1 MAAERERA
9 GDLVAENRL
18 YRQTAARTGDAR
30 VTSVLDD
37 LEPVLLEIAHGPD
50 RLTPE
55 EVENLRQRI
64 EGDGILFKVRV
75 AGSTVRHR
83 EEKAAPPASQSPARI
98 PYRKNKMSKLR
109 FLMMMAAALAPRRP
123 APWGRT
129 WKHRRAKASCRS
141 PGHRQGDED
150 RLLERG
156 KAGHRRRA
164 VGRALEAF
172 DALAAGKSAHAAEA
186 LYWKAYALN
195 KMNRRAEALTALAQL
210 RKAYANSRWQDDAKA
225 LEIEIRQASG
235 EKVNPNAEP
244 DEDLKLMALNGLMNS
259 DPERAIPLIEKVLQ
273 GSQSPKLKERALF
286 VLAQNDNPKS
296 RQILLRTA
304 RNGSDPDLQMK
315 AIHYLGIMGSKENRQ
330 VLADLYASSSDAG
343 VKREVLHAFMI
354 SGDREHLLQAAKSE
368 KNPDLRMEAIHQLG
382 ISGGQAEL
390 WQLYQAEP
398 TVEVKETILHSM
410 FIGGNSD
417 KLLEVA
423 RGEKDMRL
431 RKAAIHSLG
440 LMGGEHTGA
449 ALVSMY
455 GSESDAGVRSEIVN
469 ALFIQGNAKA
479 MVELARKETNPELKK
494 AIVSRLANMGSKD
507 STEYMLELLNK

>member
-1 MAAERERA
+1 
-9 GDLVAENRL
+9 
-18 YRQTAARTGDAR
+18 
-30 VTSVLDD
+30 
-37 LEPVLLEIAHGPD
+37 
-50 RLTPE
+50 
-55 EVENLRQRI
+55 
-64 EGDGILFKVRV
+64 
-75 AGSTVRHR
+75 
-83 EEKAAPPASQSPARI
+83 
-98 PYRKNKMSKLR
+98 MSKLR
-109 FLMMMAAALAPRRP
+109 FLMMMAAALGPAGLALGQDVEAPQSESFLQ
-123 APWGRT
+123 
-129 WKHRRAKASCRS
+129 K
-141 PGHRQGDED
+141 PGDRQGDED

-156 KAGHRRRA
+156 KAAIDAGRWD
-164 VGRALEAF
+164 RALEAF